1 MPKPRKP
8 APKRRDATAEA
19 LFELA
24 ELALDDFFAEDENE
38 DAYDKWFR
46 RTARSRNRA
55 TQSLP
60 VLSTWDLDDD
70 GMISLV
76 PLPERHHFYIHVN
89 HPEFRATIGGTYSIE
104 DAELTSEVLETFDGS
119 RRAARDVA
127 LAWIEAM
134 DEAYASDPRVELLLE
149 ALQGH
154 EAGIGSAPLLL
165 SGTGADPTDPPPA
178 TEADAERIASLTRT
192 LARSI
197 GRGTPPELTPDDQAW
212 MLGTPNAL
220 WPIVDGY
227 IAACKTRRR
236 DTDLLHAHSFLLTL
250 QLETI
255 RLRLERGWDWATHL
269 VEAYQQRIIKLGQD
283 QTIALED
290 WFELAAALGRA
301 KVPVTAAFQQA
312 LADAGTPPEAS
323 EETHLA
329 SMRLLI
335 GQMAEMVERPFEVI
349 DAFSEL
355 TAVLPVAVRTFMAH
369 ELALSPHP
377 VLRDA
382 VPLMLLDGDAEV
394 RRTAALALE
403 QIADPE
409 TLSPDS
415 LRRIIAV
422 RNWVPETDR
431 AAIDRVIR
439 KARGKGVDCAQWPP
453 AGDLTVLISAI
464 DGSGNQTVIASAK
477 TGRKAL
483 LAGILLRHG
492 AGVDDA
498 WCDRETPA
506 RDIAATLRSARQDTG
521 AIEVDRRY
529 LDMVVQNTIAA
540 GLAAG
545 HVPGPAV
552 LDVAEA
558 LRGVDWQDRR
568 LDIAAEA
575 QRLFGELEVGQKS
588 TRAIEA
594 SLLRSGAW
602 DDDIAETWC
611 EEGAD
616 VRAAIADGPDED
628 DAAAARQVL
637 DVILPGVRMKW
648 AEHFLLLAL
657 WARAAKAPA
666 QRTRWAD
673 YAILAQALCG
683 DRPLSEIPVM
693 QAIAERSVEAAE
705 AGPW

>member
-1 MPKPRKP
+1 MNH
-8 APKRRDATAEA
+8 TA
-19 LFELA
+19 
-24 ELALDDFFAEDENE
+24 
-38 DAYDKWFR
+38 
-46 RTARSRNRA
+46 
-55 TQSLP
+55 
-60 VLSTWDLDDD
+60 
-70 GMISLV
+70 
-76 PLPERHHFYIHVN
+76 
-89 HPEFRATIGGTYSIE
+89 FRATIAGNYSIE
-104 DAELTSEVLETFDGS
+104 DAELTNEVLETFDGS

-134 DEAYASDPRVELLLE
+134 DEAYTNDPRVEMLLE

-154 EAGIGSAPLLL
+154 EAGVGSALL
-165 SGTGADPTDPPPA
+165 SQSGHGTDPDEPPPA
-178 TEADAERIASLTRT
+178 TEADAERVASLTRG
-192 LARSI
+192 LARAI
-197 GRGTPPELTPDDQAW
+197 ARGTPPEITPDDQAW
-212 MLGTPNAL
+212 MLGTPNVL

-227 IAACKTRRR
+227 IAACKARRR
-236 DTDLLHAHSFLLTL
+236 DTDLIHAHSFLLTL

-255 RLRLERGWDWATHL
+255 RLRLERGWDWATNL
-269 VEAYQQRIIKLGQD
+269 VEAYQQRVIKLGHD
-283 QTIALED
+283 QTIAVED

-323 EETHLA
+323 EDTHLA

-335 GQMAEMVERPFEVI
+335 GQIADMVERPFEVI

-355 TAVLPVAVRTFMAH
+355 TAVLPAAVRTFMAH
-369 ELALSPHP
+369 ELALSPHA

-382 VPLMLLDGDAEV
+382 VPLMLLDGDPEV

-422 RNWVPETDR
+422 RNWVPEADR

-477 TGRKAL
+477 SGRKAL

-492 AGVDDA
+492 AGVEDA

-506 RDIAATLRSARQDTG
+506 REIAGTLRSARQDTG

-575 QRLFGELEVGQKS
+575 QRLFDALEPGHKS
-588 TRAIEA
+588 VRGIEA
-594 SLLRSGAW
+594 SLRRSGDW

-611 EEGAD
+611 EEGTA
-616 VRAAIADGPDED
+616 VRVAIAAAPDGD
-628 DAAAARQVL
+628 DGAAAHQVL
-637 DVILPGVRMKW
+637 DAILPGVRMKW
-648 AEHFLLLAL
+648 AERFLLLAL
-657 WARAAKAPA
+657 WAQAANAPA
-666 QRTRWAD
+666 QRTRWVD
-673 YAILAQALCG
+673 YAILAQTLCG